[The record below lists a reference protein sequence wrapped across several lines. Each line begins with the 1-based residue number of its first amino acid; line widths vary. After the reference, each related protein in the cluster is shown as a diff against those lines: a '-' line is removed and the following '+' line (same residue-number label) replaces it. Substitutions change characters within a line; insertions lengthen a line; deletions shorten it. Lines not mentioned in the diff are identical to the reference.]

1 MESHTEVPPQVIAVA
16 SAPGRPGPQALA
28 PNLAVRAGLRGRQ
41 TSRKVC
47 FLDATGSL
55 LEQHAGMEVPD
66 LADLPPGPL
75 QPEDLDGLVVHHS
88 VWNLHLVQG
97 RPDAADPSTEGQP
110 GQLREVLVELRKR
123 FDVTLVATSVLDLYS
138 PSTDDLLAEA
148 DQLCLEV
155 PDNMATVLN
164 VAMWVRSWR
173 ATRESDSARPRLGFV
188 FTPRGDGHLTV
199 TGARAELSGVR
210 ELGRLPNPNQSR
222 SVDPTVLAAAGPDP
236 VMGTALDSAL
246 FEITRDVAFK
256 PRRNEWWRY

>member
-1 MESHTEVPPQVIAVA
+1 MESHTEVAPQVIAVA
-16 SAPGRPGPQALA
+16 AAPGRPGPQALA
-28 PNLAVRAGLRGRQ
+28 PNLAVRAGMRGRQ
-41 TSRKVC
+41 TNRKVC

-55 LEQHAGMEVPD
+55 LEQHAAMEVPD

-75 QPEDLDGLVVHHS
+75 RTEDLDALLVHHG
-88 VWNLHLVQG
+88 VWNLHLLQG
-97 RPDAADPSTEGQP
+97 RPDAEDPDSEERPTRF
-110 GQLREVLVELRKR
+110 REVLVELRKR
-123 FDVTLVATSVLDLYS
+123 FDVTLVATSVLELYS
-138 PSTDDLLAEA
+138 PWAEELLAEA

-164 VAMWVRSWR
+164 VGMWVRSWR
-173 ATRESDSARPRLGFV
+173 AGREPGSTRPRLGFV

-210 ELGRLPNPNQSR
+210 ELGRLPNPNRSR

-236 VMGTALDSAL
+236 VMGTALDTAL